1 MNLDV
6 TDVHPHVIVLGLC
19 FEYDLRQNMF
29 EVKFHYSVVC
39 GFCLAFGYGI
49 HHVVVFM
56 STGSILIDAGITYL
70 LSSPVDFPYIK
81 RQHVV
86 TNRSGIERVKVQS
99 LGRPITKV
107 VRIVIIPLTI
117 FVHDLHSVMSIFR
130 VDLSHEGSTI
140 RRKSEHVE
148 IGARQVG
155 GGSRGSPRFRRIT

>member
-1 MNLDV
+1 ML
-6 TDVHPHVIVLGLC
+6 
-19 FEYDLRQNMF
+19 
-29 EVKFHYSVVC
+29 EVKFHYSVVHV
-39 GFCLAFGYGI
+39 FCPVFGYGI

-56 STGSILIDAGITYL
+56 TIVGSILIDAAIPYL
-70 LSSPVDFPYIK
+70 LDILGDFPTIK
-81 RQHVV
+81 PHHIV

-117 FVHDLHSVMSIFR
+117 FVHDVHSVMSKIR
-130 VDLSHEGSTI
+130 VYLSHEGSTI

>member
-6 TDVHPHVIVLGLC
+6 TDVHLHVIVLGLC

-49 HHVVVFM
+49 HHVVVCM

-70 LSSPVDFPYIK
+70 LSSPVDFPHIIH
-81 RQHVV
+81 QHVV

-107 VRIVIIPLTI
+107 VRIVIIPLII
-117 FVHDLHSVMSIFR
+117 FVHDPHSVMSIFR

>member
-1 MNLDV
+1 MNLDHV
-6 TDVHPHVIVLGLC
+6 DVHLHVSVLGLC

-49 HHVVVFM
+49 HHVVVCM

-70 LSSPVDFPYIK
+70 LDSPGGFPHIIHH
-81 RQHVV
+81 HVF

-99 LGRPITKV
+99 LGRPITKIA
-107 VRIVIIPLTI
+107 RIVIIPLTI
-117 FVHDLHSVMSIFR
+117 FVHDLHSVMFKIR

>member
-6 TDVHPHVIVLGLC
+6 TDVHPHVSVLGLC

-29 EVKFHYSVVC
+29 EFKFHYSVVC

-49 HHVVVFM
+49 HHVVVCM

-70 LSSPVDFPYIK
+70 LRSPGGFPPIK
-81 RQHVV
+81 RRHVV

-107 VRIVIIPLTI
+107 VRIFIIPLII
-117 FVHDLHSVMSIFR
+117 FVHDIHSVMSIFR